1 MMIMEPEVA
10 PMAIPC
16 HATAGLLTEAERE
29 LAAFLS
35 AVTAVH
41 GQQYAMTAAKHW
53 MRALEDVCPP
63 AFPSNEC
70 FRKVTLA
77 AAVSLCN

>member
-1 MMIMEPEVA
+1 MMTVEQYIA
-10 PMAIPC
+10 PKAIRCRPS
-16 HATAGLLTEAERE
+16 AGLFAEAEKE

-41 GQQYAMTAAKHW
+41 GQQHALAAAKHW

-63 AFPSNEC
+63 AFPSREC

-77 AAVSLCN
+77 AAVSFNC